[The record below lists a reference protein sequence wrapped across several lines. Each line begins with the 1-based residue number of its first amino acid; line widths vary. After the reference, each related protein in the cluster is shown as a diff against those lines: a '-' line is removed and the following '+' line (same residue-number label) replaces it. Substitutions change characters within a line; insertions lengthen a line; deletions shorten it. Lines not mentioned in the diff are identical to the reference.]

1 MAWSETTTIAQRHDK
16 TWDVF
21 PSKITPAKRNWDQV
35 DEFSALNRLLRMA
48 GNRFAFSTIRLS
60 ISELNPNL
68 KQNPP
73 LKFSFRLR
81 QREQSATMASL
92 PKNGR

>member
-21 PSKITPAKRNWDQV
+21 PSKITPAKRNWDRV
-35 DEFSALNRLLRMA
+35 DEVSALNRLLRMA

-60 ISELNPNL
+60 ISELNPNPNL

-73 LKFSFRLR
+73 LKFSFRR
-81 QREQSATMASL
+81 R
-92 PKNGR
+92 

>member
-21 PSKITPAKRNWDQV
+21 PSKITPAKRNWDRV
-35 DEFSALNRLLRMA
+35 DEVSALNRLLRMA

-68 KQNPP
+68 KQNAP
-73 LKFSFRLR
+73 LKFSFRRR

-92 PKNGR
+92 PKIGR